1 MKDPV
6 ISNIHLRIY
15 TIIFDRENPDEVAPL
30 VYAQDLSMNGT
41 SWNGYPMGKGRG
53 SFLLS
58 DGDVLQLSPRLSLHI
73 RCAAQGK
80 EDCFDMLQM
89 IEMKASLLISRG
101 PRCVC

>member
-1 MKDPV
+1 MNDPV

-30 VYAQDLSMNGT
+30 VYAQDLSMNGS
-41 SWNGYPMGKGRG
+41 SWNGYPMGKGKG

-58 DGDVLQLSPRLSLHI
+58 DGDVLQLSLRFSLHFC
-73 RCAAQGK
+73 CAVQGN

-89 IEMKASLLISRG
+89 IEMRVT
-101 PRCVC
+101 P